1 MTSGPNCCGHL
12 RKPNVALM
20 KAEVIVPMTC
30 ATSLAWMAWKV
41 AFSNRSRV
49 DLEKI
54 GSVRPGVVSK
64 YLYICL
70 DTTPQLLP
78 RIRLITVG
86 AVVAGCVC
94 ASKARMK
101 TVQLRLGS
109 MYFFYRKTKKLKVVG
124 SL

>member
-1 MTSGPNCCGHL
+1 MYVKILC
-12 RKPNVALM
+12 K
-20 KAEVIVPMTC
+20 I
-30 ATSLAWMAWKV
+30 
-41 AFSNRSRV
+41 
-49 DLEKI
+49 DLFIKYLFFKFTEI
-54 GSVRPGVVSK
+54 FK

-94 ASKARMK
+94 ASKARTK

-109 MYFFYRKTKKLKVVG
+109 RHSFHRKTKKLKVG
-124 SL
+124 ASLASSAKASINLDRSCAYR